1 MLFGKQGYYKNI
13 ANRLIFASKFIQ
25 ILNEN
30 SIFFIPLYKKKN
42 LKKYLKKI
50 EL

>member
-30 SIFFIPLYKKKN
+30 SIFFIPLYKKN